1 MVMVILTIYGIFMVI
16 MMRQLNVFWQ
26 FQFVRIIWNV
36 YLKSRMYLR
45 QCRGFFG
52 ARIGVD
58 SPFFMVSKTSG
69 CFLLR
74 RLYLKNIDRKF
85 AKV

>member
-36 YLKSRMYLR
+36 YLKSRMCLR
-45 QCRGFFG
+45 VSAEASLVLELGLIRHFLWFQELVVAFFCE
-52 ARIGVD
+52 D
-58 SPFFMVSKTSG
+58 CT
-69 CFLLR
+69 
-74 RLYLKNIDRKF
+74 
-85 AKV
+85 